1 MSDLL
6 KYFQSKQ
13 PQMVET
19 LTTLVEYET
28 PTLDKGLVDK
38 LGAFMEGQ
46 FRSLGASITRY
57 PQEKVGDFLLAKW
70 NADAPGKPV
79 MFLIHIDTV
88 WPQGTLA
95 ERPIRID
102 EEGRLFGPGAID
114 MKGGITV
121 TLWALRGLIERGEF
135 PNRPIWVLM
144 TSDEEVGSVYSEPVI
159 RQVAAGAGLVLVME
173 PATKEEA
180 LKTWRKGVGTYTIT
194 VEGRPSHAGN
204 APEQGINAV
213 IELAQQAL
221 KLNALNDLKNGTS
234 VSVTVFHGGSATN
247 VIPAKAT
254 AEVDVRTLTSRAWA
268 EIQEQITSLTPFIPG
283 AKITVTPGHSRGPME
298 HNDQMKRSFAQ
309 CKAIGE
315 RYGLTV
321 REDGSG
327 GGSDGNFTAH
337 MGIATL
343 DGLGPQ
349 GDGLHAL
356 HEHVVL
362 ASLPRRAT
370 LLAAM
375 LKDWQF
381 EERP

>member
-6 KYFQSKQ
+6 SYYQGRQ
-13 PQMVET
+13 QEMVDF
-19 LTTLVEYET
+19 LTSLVNFET
-28 PTLDKGLVDK
+28 PTTDKALVDK

-46 FRSLGASITRY
+46 FRELGAQVTRF

-70 NADAPGKPV
+70 NTDAPGKPL

-95 ERPIRID
+95 ERPVRIEAD
-102 EEGRLFGPGAID
+102 GKLYGPGAVD
-114 MKGGITV
+114 MKGGITI
-121 TLWALRGLIERGEF
+121 ALYAIRGLVERGEL

-144 TSDEEVGSVYSEPVI
+144 TSDEEVGSIYSEPVI
-159 RQVAAGAGLVLVME
+159 KEVAAQVGLVLVME

-180 LKTWRKGVGTYTIT
+180 LKTWRKGVGSYHIHI
-194 VEGRPSHAGN
+194 EGRPSHAGN
-204 APEQGINAV
+204 APEQGINSV
-213 IELAQQAL
+213 IEFAQQAL
-221 KLNALNDLKNGTS
+221 KLNDYNDLKNGTS
-234 VSVTVFHGGSATN
+234 VSVTVVHGGSATN
-247 VIPAKAT
+247 VIPAKCEAD
-254 AEVDVRTLTSRAWA
+254 VDVRTLTNRAYD
-268 EIQEQITSLTPFIPG
+268 ELGEKIMGLTPFIPG

-298 HNDQMKRSFAQ
+298 HNEQMVQAFAQ

-315 RYGLTV
+315 RYGLTI

-327 GGSDGNFTAH
+327 GGSDGNFTAY
-337 MGIATL
+337 MGIPTL

-356 HEHVVL
+356 HEQVVI

-370 LLAAM
+370 LLAGM
-375 LKDWQF
+375 LKEWQTGS
-381 EERP
+381 

>member
-1 MSDLL
+1 MSELL
-6 KYFQSKQ
+6 TYFRSRQ
-13 PQMVET
+13 PQMVDF

-28 PTLDKGLVDK
+28 PTTDKAAVDR
-38 LGAFMEGQ
+38 LGAFMEAQ
-46 FRSLGASITRY
+46 FRELGAAVTRL

-70 NADAPGKPV
+70 NADAPGRPIL
-79 MFLIHIDTV
+79 FLIHIDTV
-88 WPQGTLA
+88 WPLGTLA
-95 ERPIRID
+95 ERPTRID
-102 EEGRLFGPGAID
+102 DEGRLFGPGAID
-114 MKGGITV
+114 MKGGITAA
-121 TLWALRGLIERGEF
+121 LWALRGLVERGEL
-135 PNRPIWVLM
+135 PQRPIWVLM

-159 RQVAAGAGLVLVME
+159 REVAAQCGLVLVME

-194 VEGRPSHAGN
+194 VEGRPAHAGN

-221 KLNALNDLKNGTS
+221 RLHALNDLKNGTS

-247 VIPAKAT
+247 VIPAKAS
-254 AEVDVRTLTSRAWA
+254 AEVDVRTLNARAWD
-268 EIQEQITSLTPFIPG
+268 EIKAQITNLRPFIPG
-283 AKITVTPGHSRGPME
+283 AKVTVTPGHVRGPME
-298 HNDQMKRSFAQ
+298 HNEQMKRTFAQ

-337 MGIATL
+337 MGIPTL

-381 EERP
+381 EG

>member
-6 KYFQSKQ
+6 QYFKSHQSD
-13 PQMVET
+13 MVDL
-19 LTTLVEYET
+19 LTTLVNYET
-28 PTLDKGLVDK
+28 PTLDKAAVDK

-46 FRSLGASITRY
+46 FRTLGASITRY

-70 NADAPGKPV
+70 NENAPGKPI

-88 WPQGTLA
+88 WPIGTLA
-95 ERPIRID
+95 ERPVRID
-102 EEGRLFGPGAID
+102 EDGKLYGPGAID

-121 TLWALRGLIERGEF
+121 VLWALRGLISRKEM
-135 PNRPIWVLM
+135 PKRPVWVLM
-144 TSDEEVGSVYSEPVI
+144 TSDEEVGSVYSEPI
-159 RQVAAGAGLVLVME
+159 IKEVAAQVGLVLVME

-180 LKTWRKGVGTYTIT
+180 LKTWRKGVGSYTVT

-221 KLNALNDLKNGTS
+221 KLNELNDLKNGTS

-247 VIPAKAT
+247 VIPAKAS
-254 AEVDVRTLTSRAWA
+254 AEVDVRTLSARKWD
-268 EIQEQITSLTPFIPG
+268 EIGEQIMALTPFIPG
-283 AKITVTPGHSRGPME
+283 AKVTVTPGHVRGPME
-298 HNDQMKRSFAQ
+298 HNDLMKKTYAQ

-327 GGSDGNFTAH
+327 GGSDGNFTAM
-337 MGIATL
+337 MGIPTL

-356 HEHVVL
+356 HEQVVV
-362 ASLPRRAT
+362 ASLPRRST

-375 LKDWQF
+375 LKDWSF
-381 EERP
+381 E